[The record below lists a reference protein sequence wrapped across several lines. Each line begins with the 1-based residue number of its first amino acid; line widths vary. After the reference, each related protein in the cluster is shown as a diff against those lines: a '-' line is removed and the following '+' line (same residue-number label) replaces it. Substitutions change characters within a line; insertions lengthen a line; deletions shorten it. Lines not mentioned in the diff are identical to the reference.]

1 MRSFYSSTRRR
12 TWVALAVL
20 LLIGAAVIVAALLRG
35 TTAVP
40 VAGGPGARTTDSMS
54 GMAGMDMR
62 GDGAIRLT
70 ADQLDEF
77 GITFGSVEMR
87 PLAASVRAAGIV
99 TIDETRL
106 AQVTPRVGGY
116 VERLFVDVTG
126 QPVRSGQPLYALY
139 SAELVAAQEELLLAA
154 RLQRDGQTAPVPGVP
169 GGTLD
174 LLESAKRRLRLWDVS
189 AKQIEEILREGEV
202 RRTLTFVSPVGG
214 LVIEKAV
221 QQGQA
226 VEAGG
231 SLYTIA
237 DLSQVW
243 VEVELREADAAIAAK
258 GVPATVELSAYPGQ
272 PIEGRVEYVY
282 PTLQPETRTLKVR
295 IALPNPDGRLKPGM
309 YAAVRLAGPE
319 RRALTVPSDAVVRT
333 GERALVF
340 VDVGGGRLQ
349 PVEIEPGRV
358 AGELTEVLAGLEPGQ
373 RVVTSAQYLLESES
387 NLGEALKAMMG
398 QTGQAGM
405 PGMEM

>member
-387 NLGEALKAMMG
+387 NLGEAMKAMMG